1 MTELYA
7 FVSTKTCP
15 GQIPAY
21 LEYTETDRV
30 HLFHIWIDKS
40 IPLAELHPR
49 FRLWAMGGKYDF
61 DHEESLDVIRSRVYE
76 PRYEGI
82 DLVLQRVGINH
93 YDAWEIFKSYHGR
106 HTMDDLEV
114 KLIKRTE

>member
-7 FVSTKTCP
+7 FISTKTCL

-21 LEYTETDRV
+21 LEYTETDNV

-61 DHEESLDVIRSRVYE
+61 DHEESLDMIRSRVYE
-76 PRYEGI
+76 PGYEGI
-82 DLVLQRVGINH
+82 YLVLQRLALIIRTHGRFSNHIMVGIL
-93 YDAWEIFKSYHGR
+93 WMIW
-106 HTMDDLEV
+106 
-114 KLIKRTE
+114 KLS